1 MEITLELL
9 KSIVLDVYK
18 TVNPLLGTKKA
29 AEKLERG
36 AGGDIS
42 MHIDVVAEKII
53 LNELKRNNID
63 VLLISE
69 EIGEQYI
76 GDKQVILKNKYK
88 LIVDPVDGSNNAVR
102 GIPYSSVSIAYAVG
116 DQLKDVEMAVILNL
130 YTQDLYWAIKGEGA
144 YMNGNRISVSEIDI
158 TQKSFFEIDISKK
171 DVLKNLQIF
180 KTISKY
186 PLKIR
191 IMGST
196 ALTLCQIASGSVDA
210 FLNLRE
216 TSRIVDAAAGYL
228 IVKEAGGRF
237 FSINGAD
244 LNQELL
250 SIKTRFPF
258 VASNSKLEPN
268 LKESLSSKE
277 N

>member
-1 MEITLELL
+1 MEITLDLL
-9 KSIVLDVYK
+9 KTIALKVYK

-42 MHIDVVAEKII
+42 MHIDVVAENII
-53 LNELKRNNID
+53 INELKNNNID
-63 VLLISE
+63 ALFISE
-69 EIGEQYI
+69 EIGEKYI
-76 GDKQVILKNKYK
+76 GNQQLILKNKYK

-102 GIPYSSVSIAYAVG
+102 GIPYSSVSIAYAIG
-116 DQLKDVEMAVILNL
+116 DRLNDVEMAVIINL
-130 YTQDLYWAIKGEGA
+130 YTQDLYWATKGGGA
-144 YMNGNRISVSEIDI
+144 YMNGKKIYVSDIDI

-171 DVLKNLQIF
+171 DLFKHLELLKKIF
-180 KTISKY
+180 ER

-210 FLNLRE
+210 FLNFRS

-228 IVKEAGGRF
+228 IIKEAGGKF
-237 FSINGAD
+237 FSVNGTD
-244 LNQELL
+244 LNEILL

-258 VASNSKLEPN
+258 VACNSKLEPF
-268 LKESLSSKE
+268 LKEILIFNK

>member
-1 MEITLELL
+1 MEITLDLL
-9 KSIVLDVYK
+9 KSIAIEVYK
-18 TVNPLLGTKKA
+18 TVNPLLGTKEA

-42 MHIDVVAEKII
+42 MHIDVVAETII
-53 LNELKRNNID
+53 LNELKRNNIN

-76 GDKQVILKNKYK
+76 GDQQVIEKNKYK

-116 DQLKDVEMAVILNL
+116 DRLEDVEIAVILNL

-144 YMNGNRISVSEIDI
+144 YMNGSKIFVSDIDI
-158 TQKSFFEIDISKK
+158 NQKSFFEIDISKK
-171 DVLKNLQIF
+171 DLLKNLEIF
-180 KTISKY
+180 KKISKY

-210 FLNLRE
+210 FLNLRV

-228 IVKEAGGRF
+228 IIKEAGGKF
-237 FSINGAD
+237 FSLNGAD
-244 LNQELL
+244 LNKELL

-258 VASNSKLEPN
+258 VASNSKIEPF
-268 LKESLSSKE
+268 LKESVSSKK

>member
-1 MEITLELL
+1 MEITLDLL
-9 KSIVLDVYK
+9 KSIALEVYK
-18 TVNPLLGTKKA
+18 TINPLLGTKKA

-42 MHIDVVAEKII
+42 MHIDVVAENII
-53 LNELKRNNID
+53 INEIKKNNID

-76 GDKQVILKNKYK
+76 GDQQLILKNKYK

-116 DQLKDVEMAVILNL
+116 DRLKDVEIAVIINL
-130 YTQDLYWAIKGEGA
+130 YTQDLYWAVKGEGA
-144 YMNGNRISVSEIDI
+144 YMNGNKIFVSDIDI

-171 DVLKNLQIF
+171 DLFKHLETLKKIF
-180 KTISKY
+180 EN

-196 ALTLCQIASGSVDA
+196 ALTLCQIASGSIDA
-210 FLNLRE
+210 FLNLRSS
-216 TSRIVDAAAGYL
+216 SRIVDAAAGYL
-228 IVKEAGGRF
+228 IIKESGGKF
-237 FSINGAD
+237 FSVNGSD
-244 LNQELL
+244 LDQELL

-258 VASNSKLEPN
+258 VAANSRLAPF
-268 LKESLSSKE
+268 LKKVLVF
-277 N
+277 

>member
-1 MEITLELL
+1 MEITLDLL
-9 KSIVLDVYK
+9 KSIALEVYK
-18 TVNPLLGTKKA
+18 TINPLLGTKKA

-42 MHIDVVAEKII
+42 MHIDIVAENII
-53 LNELKRNNID
+53 INEIKKNNID
-63 VLLISE
+63 ILFISE

-76 GDKQVILKNKYK
+76 GDQQLILKNKYK

-116 DQLKDVEMAVILNL
+116 DRLKDVEIAVIINL
-130 YTQDLYWAIKGEGA
+130 YTQDLYWAIKGKGA
-144 YMNGNRISVSEIDI
+144 YMNGNKIFVSDIDI

-171 DVLKNLQIF
+171 DLLKYLETFKKIF
-180 KTISKY
+180 ES
-186 PLKIR
+186 PLKVR

-196 ALTLCQIASGSVDA
+196 ALTLCQIASGSIDA
-210 FLNLRE
+210 FLNLRSS
-216 TSRIVDAAAGYL
+216 SRIVDAAAGYL
-228 IVKEAGGRF
+228 IIKESGGKF
-237 FSINGAD
+237 FSVNGSD

-258 VASNSKLEPN
+258 VACNSRLAPF
-268 LKESLSSKE
+268 LKKVLVF
-277 N
+277 

>member
-1 MEITLELL
+1 MEITLDLL
-9 KSIVLDVYK
+9 KSIALKVYT
-18 TVNPLLGTKKA
+18 TVNPLLGTEKA

-42 MHIDVVAEKII
+42 MHIDIVAENII
-53 LNELKRNNID
+53 INELKKNNID

-76 GDKQVILKNKYK
+76 GDHQLILKNKYK

-116 DQLKDVEMAVILNL
+116 DRLKDVEMAVIINL

-144 YMNGNRISVSEIDI
+144 YMNGNKIFVSDIDI
-158 TQKSFFEIDISKK
+158 SQKSFFEIDISKK

>member
-1 MEITLELL
+1 MEITLDLL
-9 KSIVLDVYK
+9 KSIALEVYE

-42 MHIDVVAEKII
+42 MHIDIVAENII
-53 LNELKRNNID
+53 INKLKENN
-63 VLLISE
+63 VNLLFISE
-69 EIGEQYI
+69 EIGEEYI
-76 GDKQVILKNKYK
+76 GDKQLVVKNNYK

-116 DQLKDVEMAVILNL
+116 DRLKDVEIAVIINL

-144 YMNGNRISVSEIDI
+144 YMNGNKIFVSDIDI
-158 TQKSFFEIDISKK
+158 SQKSFFELDISKK
-171 DVLKNLQIF
+171 DLFKHLETLKKIF
-180 KTISKY
+180 EN

-196 ALTLCQIASGSVDA
+196 ALTLCQIASGSIDA
-210 FLNLRE
+210 FLNLRS

-228 IVKEAGGRF
+228 IIKESGGNF
-237 FSINGAD
+237 FSVNGSD

-258 VASNSKLEPN
+258 VACNSKLAPF
-268 LKESLSSKE
+268 LKEVLVF
-277 N
+277 

>member
-1 MEITLELL
+1 MEVTLDLL
-9 KSIVLDVYK
+9 KSIALKIYK
-18 TVNPLLGTKKA
+18 AVNPILGTKKA

-42 MHIDVVAEKII
+42 MHIDVVAENII
-53 LNELKRNNID
+53 INELKKNNID
-63 VLLISE
+63 ILFISE

-76 GDKQVILKNKYK
+76 GDRQFILKNKYK

-102 GIPYSSVSIAYAVG
+102 GIPYSSASLAYAIG
-116 DQLKDVEMAVILNL
+116 DRLEDVEMAVIINL
-130 YTQDLYWAIKGEGA
+130 YTRDLYWAIQGEGA
-144 YMNGNRISVSEIDI
+144 YMNGNKIFVSDINI
-158 TQKSFFEIDISKK
+158 TQKSFFEIDVSKK
-171 DVLKNLQIF
+171 DLIKNLEIF
-180 KTISKY
+180 KKISKY

-196 ALTLCQIASGSVDA
+196 ALTLCQIASGSVDG

-228 IVKEAGGRF
+228 ILKEAGGRF
-237 FSINGAD
+237 FSINGTNLD
-244 LNQELL
+244 QELL
-250 SIKTRFPF
+250 SIKTKFPF
-258 VASNSKLEPN
+258 VASNSNLEPF
-268 LKESLSSKE
+268 LKESLSFTI